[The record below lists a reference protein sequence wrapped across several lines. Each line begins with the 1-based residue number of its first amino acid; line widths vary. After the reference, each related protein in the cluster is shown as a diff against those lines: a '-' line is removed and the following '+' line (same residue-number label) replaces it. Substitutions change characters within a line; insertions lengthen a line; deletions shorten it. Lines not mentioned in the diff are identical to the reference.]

1 MTGLCSVDSLTH
13 SSGAMGDKG
22 CWNVQPPEACINVT
36 DTPCNVSIHWNKTPT
51 EYNFAIYRQFFKC
64 TMKVFIFPF
73 HQVILRFVM
82 GEVFPISLPLDCNI
96 FLIYVLFLSVLFFL
110 PNSMNLAKQT
120 VILQDFNFFPHDDF
134 ALLLHSTTFQRQA
147 EMLSGLF
154 IVRKPN
160 HSSPFTFL
168 IQADPQLCL

>member
-1 MTGLCSVDSLTH
+1 MDSLTH

-22 CWNVQPPEACINVT
+22 CLNIQPPEACINVT

-51 EYNFAIYRQFFKC
+51 EYNFAIYMQFFKC

-82 GEVFPISLPLDCNI
+82 GEEAVFSMNLLLDCSI
-96 FLIYVLFLSVLFFL
+96 FIIHVLFPSVIIFL
-110 PNSMNLAKQT
+110 PNSHGFSKANYDASG
-120 VILQDFNFFPHDDF
+120 FSFFPHDDF
-134 ALLLHSTTFQRQA
+134 AWLLHSTTFQRQA

-160 HSSPFTFL
+160 GKLITVPHSVF
-168 IQADPQLCL
+168 